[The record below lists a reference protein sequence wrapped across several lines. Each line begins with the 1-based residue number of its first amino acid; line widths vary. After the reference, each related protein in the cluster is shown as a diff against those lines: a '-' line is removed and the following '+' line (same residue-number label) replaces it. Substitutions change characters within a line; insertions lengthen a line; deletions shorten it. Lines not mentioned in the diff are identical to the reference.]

1 MIRPPVT
8 CMIKP
13 WKIVSS
19 RTDANYK
26 VFQVRTDRAVS
37 PRTDR
42 IGEFYTLLSNDW
54 VNVLPLTPDGK
65 VVMIRQYR
73 HGSRKVTLE
82 IPGGLV
88 DEADPGEAAKR
99 ELLEET
105 GYAGKSVSLLGST
118 NPNPALFD
126 NTCYTYL
133 VEGVEKVKEISLD
146 THEDIEVELVPLT
159 SVPSLLVN
167 GTINHALVIV
177 AFYFFFQKNGSLQC
191 PSFGA

>member
-1 MIRPPVT
+1 
-8 CMIKP
+8 MIKP
-13 WKIVSS
+13 WQILSS
-19 RTDANYK
+19 KLDADYK
-26 VFQVRTDRAVS
+26 VFKVRADKAVS
-37 PRTDR
+37 PRTNQS
-42 IGEFYTLLSNDW
+42 GEFYILQSNDW
-54 VNVLPLTPDGK
+54 VNVVPLTGDRE

-88 DEADPGEAAKR
+88 DEADPGEAAVR

-105 GYAGKSVSLLGST
+105 GYAGKRVSLLGST

-133 VEGVEKVKEISLD
+133 VEHAEKVKEMSLD
-146 THEDIEVELVPLT
+146 VHEDIEVELVPIT
-159 SVPSLLVN
+159 SIPQLLRD

-177 AFYFFFQKNGSLQC
+177 AFHFFFQKNGYPEGLC
-191 PSFGA
+191 FGT

>member
-1 MIRPPVT
+1 
-8 CMIKP
+8 MIKP
-13 WKIVSS
+13 WHILSSKVDADYKIFKI
-19 RTDANYK
+19 RTDE
-26 VFQVRTDRAVS
+26 AVC
-37 PRTDR
+37 PRTNR
-42 IGEFYTLLSNDW
+42 TGEFYTLQSNDW
-54 VNVLPLTPDGK
+54 VNIVSITEDQK

-88 DEADPGEAAKR
+88 EEASPAEAAKR

-118 NPNPALFD
+118 NPNPAIFD

-133 VEGVEKVKEISLD
+133 VEHAQEVQEVTLD
-146 THEDIEVELVPLT
+146 AHEDIEVELVPLIRI
-159 SVPSLLVN
+159 PQLLKE

-177 AFYFFFQKNGSLQC
+177 AFHFFFLKNGYPERTCS
-191 PSFGA
+191 GI

>member
-1 MIRPPVT
+1 
-8 CMIKP
+8 MIKP
-13 WKIVSS
+13 WKILTSKV
-19 RTDANYK
+19 DADYK
-26 VFQVRTDRAVS
+26 VFKVRADQAVS
-37 PRTDR
+37 PRTKS
-42 IGEFYTLLSNDW
+42 IGEFYTLQSNDW
-54 VNVLPLTPDGK
+54 VNVLPFTDERE

-88 DEADPGEAAKR
+88 DEDDPREAAKR

-105 GYAGKSVSLLGST
+105 GFAGTSVNLLGST

-133 VEGVEKVKEISLD
+133 VEHVRKVREVSLD
-146 THEDIEVELVPLT
+146 MHEDIEVELVPLA
-159 SVPSLLVN
+159 SIPPLLRD

-177 AFYFFFQKNGSLQC
+177 AFHFFFQKNGYPEKLC
-191 PSFGA
+191 CRT